1 LTGSLAERAFAGTI
15 WTAAERFGVQ
25 VIQFA
30 VVIVLARLLVPED
43 FGLVAMLMVIFAVS
57 SVLVNGGFTEAL
69 IREREITQ
77 ADKATA
83 FWLNLMASVV
93 IYGVIWVAAPA
104 VAAFFEYPELVG
116 LTRFMALS
124 LIFLALTLVQQAD
137 LTHQLAFK
145 RLGVVSV
152 AAAAVTGVVAITL
165 ALLGAGVWALAAK
178 YVLMAACTSLFLGI
192 ANPWLP
198 TQGISRD
205 SVHKLF
211 GFGSKLAASGLLN
224 EVYQNVY
231 KVVIGKFFAAAT
243 LGFYTQAQN
252 FTNMAS
258 QSLVGAVQKVTYPL
272 LSKTNDDPKRLK
284 RGYRKIIQVSSY
296 VIFPAMVGLALVAEP
311 LVLTLIGE
319 QWRQTVPF
327 LQILCVSGAL
337 YHLHSI
343 NLNVLKVVGRSDLFL
358 KLEVIKKVNI
368 TIAIIIGLQFGI
380 WGLLIGQVV
389 SSCVALFINM
399 YYTRVFIDYSMSE
412 QLADILGVLWLSAPM
427 GVLVWLTGELAPSS
441 PLLELVLMITMGL
454 VVYIFVGAI
463 LRAPPLSTILDLLR
477 SSAFREP
484 HPGPKTGESLVKSE

>member
-1 LTGSLAERAFAGTI
+1 MSLAERAFSGTL
-15 WTAAERFGVQ
+15 WTAAERLGVQ
-25 VIQFA
+25 LIQFA
-30 VVIVLARLLVPED
+30 VIIVLARLLVPED

-69 IREREITQ
+69 IREREITE

-83 FWLNLMASVV
+83 FWLNLIASVV
-93 IYGVIWVAAPA
+93 LYGVIWVTAPA
-104 VAAFFEYPELVG
+104 VAGFFEHPELVG

-137 LTHQLAFK
+137 LTHRLAFK

-152 AAAAVTGVVAITL
+152 AAAAVTGAVAVTL

-178 YVLMAACTSLFLGI
+178 YVLMAACTSLFLWI
-192 ANPWLP
+192 ANPWFP

-205 SVHKLF
+205 SVRRLF

-258 QSLVGAVQKVTYPL
+258 QSLVGVVQKVTYPL
-272 LSKTNDDPKRLK
+272 LAKTNDDPARLK

-296 VIFPAMVGLALVAEP
+296 VIFPAMVGMALVAEP

-319 QWRQTVPF
+319 KWRQTVPF

-337 YHLHSI
+337 HHLHSI
-343 NLNVLKVVGRSDLFL
+343 NLNLLKVVGRSDLFL

-389 SSCVALFINM
+389 SSYVALYINM
-399 YYTRVFIDYSMSE
+399 YYTRHFIDYSIPE
-412 QLADILGVLWLSAPM
+412 QLRDILGVLWLSAPM
-427 GVLVWLTGELAPSS
+427 GVLVWLTGQIAPAI
-441 PLLELVLMITMGL
+441 PLLELALMVSVGVAAYVLVSAL
-454 VVYIFVGAI
+454 A
-463 LRAPPLSTILDLLR
+463 RAGPLWAILDLIR
-477 SSAFREP
+477 SPVVHE
-484 HPGPKTGESLVKSE
+484 H